1 MGFFVLL
8 LVIIGVIVIISV
20 SGGGHSSCSN
30 SSGYIRDYDE
40 DYEDYEKEVFG
51 NDNAVASDHDGW
63 GTTKL

>member
-1 MGFFVLL
+1 MTKQ
-8 LVIIGVIVIISV
+8 
-20 SGGGHSSCSN
+20 
-30 SSGYIRDYDE
+30 